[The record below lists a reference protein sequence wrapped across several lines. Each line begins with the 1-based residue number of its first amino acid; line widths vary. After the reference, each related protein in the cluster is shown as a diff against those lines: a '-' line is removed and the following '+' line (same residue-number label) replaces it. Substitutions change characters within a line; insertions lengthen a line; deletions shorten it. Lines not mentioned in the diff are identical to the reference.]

1 MKIEFDSGTA
11 GYHEARELKR
21 MVEHWVDSGDE
32 AAHVSGLVDFLTG
45 LAEAQLQ
52 KPEFAELRET
62 EADDGGEDAGHR
74 HGGLRS
80 ALNGL
85 LGPSRREMML
95 SQQRIDA
102 LDRAQ
107 RAEAVSFDALAET
120 AKVGRERDQALQRI
134 KALEAELA
142 ELKAKLGST

>member
-1 MKIEFDSGTA
+1 MKIEFDTGRA
-11 GYHEARELKR
+11 GYQEAKELKR
-21 MVEHWVDSGDE
+21 MVEHWRDSGDE
-32 AAHVSGLVDFLTG
+32 AAHVSGLVDYLTG
-45 LAEAQLQ
+45 LADAHMG
-52 KPEFAELRET
+52 KPEFAELRAA
-62 EADDGGEDAGHR
+62 EAGSGDEPEAHS

-80 ALNGL
+80 ALHGL

-120 AKVGRERDQALQRI
+120 ARIGRERDQALLRI
-134 KALEAELA
+134 KELEAEVA
-142 ELKAKLGST
+142 ELRARLDRS

>member
-11 GYHEARELKR
+11 GYQEARELKQ
-21 MVEHWVDSGDE
+21 MVEHWVDSGGE

-45 LAEAQLQ
+45 VADAHMQ
-52 KPEFAELRET
+52 KPEFDALRE
-62 EADDGGEDAGHR
+62 AGAAGGAEDSEHQ

-80 ALNGL
+80 ALHGL

-95 SQQRIDA
+95 SQQRVDA

-120 AKVGRERDQALQRI
+120 ARVGRERDQALERI
-134 KALEAELA
+134 EALEAELA
-142 ELKAKLGST
+142 ELKARLQEP

>member
-1 MKIEFDSGTA
+1 MKIEFDPGMA
-11 GYHEARELKR
+11 GYQEAKELKQ
-21 MVEHWVDSGDE
+21 MVEHWLDSGDE

-45 LAEAQLQ
+45 LAEAHMQ
-52 KPEFAELRET
+52 KPEFAELRAA
-62 EADDGGEDAGHR
+62 EADSEDQGEAHH

-102 LDRAQ
+102 LERAQ
-107 RAEAVSFDALAET
+107 RAEAASFESLAET
-120 AKVGRERDQALQRI
+120 AKVGRERDQTLERVRE
-134 KALEAELA
+134 LEAEVA
-142 ELKAKLGST
+142 ELKARLNQS